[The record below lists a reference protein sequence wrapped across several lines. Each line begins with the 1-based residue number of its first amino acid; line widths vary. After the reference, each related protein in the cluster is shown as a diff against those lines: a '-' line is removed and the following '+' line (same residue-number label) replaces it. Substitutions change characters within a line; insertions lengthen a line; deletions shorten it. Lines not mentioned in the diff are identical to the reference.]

1 MANDWPA
8 QSLSWATRQI
18 QSARG
23 GPGSPPATAS
33 LLAGGTGALP
43 TRPRC
48 GVPQR
53 SGRSPRVLLHWLR
66 TFAPAPGG
74 ETYFSILRCP
84 PFHANHCRPSPLPIG
99 QERVSQAVRI
109 TVNVE
114 SLASPPPPPINVHA
128 RGSVRPR
135 YAGWRCQIASTFSN
149 PPPHASR
156 GATPARRGRANTPS
170 ILCGW
175 ARGAPPMDRRP
186 RPCPPFETRHWAG
199 GALAALSPRSRDTRS
214 QRGPRRGGPP
224 PQSVVLPPTRQHRA
238 PLRPFCGG
246 GHRAGAGAHDASPGV
261 HTLLD
266 TRSYAGYRARRPPP
280 APPPRQGFRA
290 SAPPLRG

>member
-1 MANDWPA
+1 MGHPSNPE
-8 QSLSWATRQI
+8 RK
-18 QSARG
+18 R
-23 GPGSPPATAS
+23 
-33 LLAGGTGALP
+33 
-43 TRPRC
+43 RPRLAASY
-48 GVPQR
+48 GVATSR
-53 SGRSPRVLLHWLR
+53 GYWCTSH
-66 TFAPAPGG
+66 
-74 ETYFSILRCP
+74 
-84 PFHANHCRPSPLPIG
+84 PSPLWRAAAQRAFAACAAALVAHVCTSPRRG
-99 QERVSQAVRI
+99 DLFFHTAVSALPCQSLPALPPPHWPRTGESGRPHHGECRVPR
-109 TVNVE
+109 
-114 SLASPPPPPINVHA
+114 LPPPPPINVHA